1 MSLGQAIVAAVAWA
15 VTRHPR
21 LRQPALSPHTFLRV
35 VLPIGVCTALDIG
48 FSNWSLVFISV
59 AFHTILKGSIPL
71 FVLLCGWVLGLEP
84 CRLLT
89 FTSILL
95 VCAGIGLA
103 CSAEVTFSVAGFA
116 LGVGSCL
123 MAGMRWALTQLLIK
137 GKGGGQGGAATRA
150 RPAPAPAPAPATTEG
165 APSDAPPLPWP
176 NPNPHPHPHP
186 HPHTNPTLDTAL

>member
-1 MSLGQAIVAAVAWA
+1 MRYDWERWGTLPPTVGLVALWYTSSISIIFTNKRLLSGHAFAFPFFMTACNNAIVAAVAWA

-21 LRQPALSPHTFLRV
+21 LRQPALSPRTFLRV

-71 FVLLCGWVLGLEP
+71 FVLLCGWLLGLEP

-103 CSAEVTFSVAGFA
+103 CSAEVT
-116 LGVGSCL
+116 
-123 MAGMRWALTQLLIK
+123 
-137 GKGGGQGGAATRA
+137 
-150 RPAPAPAPAPATTEG
+150 
-165 APSDAPPLPWP
+165 
-176 NPNPHPHPHP
+176 
-186 HPHTNPTLDTAL
+186 

>member
-1 MSLGQAIVAAVAWA
+1 M
-15 VTRHPR
+15 TRHPR
-21 LRQPALSPHTFLRV
+21 LQQPALSPHTFKKV

-59 AFHTILKGSIPL
+59 GPRRPRTRPTTGPPSPTRTLTPGPRPQPSPLSLTLPSPQSSPLTTNPTPHPKQVAFHTIIKGSIPL

-103 CSAEVTFSVAGFA
+103 CSAEVTF
-116 LGVGSCL
+116 
-123 MAGMRWALTQLLIK
+123 
-137 GKGGGQGGAATRA
+137 
-150 RPAPAPAPAPATTEG
+150 
-165 APSDAPPLPWP
+165 
-176 NPNPHPHPHP
+176 
-186 HPHTNPTLDTAL
+186 